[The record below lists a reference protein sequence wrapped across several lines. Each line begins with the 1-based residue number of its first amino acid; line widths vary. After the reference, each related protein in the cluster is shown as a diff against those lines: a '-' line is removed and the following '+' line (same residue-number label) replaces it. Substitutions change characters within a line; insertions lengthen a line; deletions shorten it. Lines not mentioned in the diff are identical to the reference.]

1 MTCWWNQ
8 FTRRIRY
15 GNKRIEELEV
25 ENQSLKAELISV
37 KDEAVMLSAQP
48 KGDSINLNDS
58 KAIVDFSSMNS
69 LEKYRYQKG
78 L

>member
-1 MTCWWNQ
+1 MAT
-8 FTRRIRY
+8 
-15 GNKRIEELEV
+15 KRIEELEV
-25 ENQSLKAELISV
+25 ENQLKAELISV

-69 LEKYRYQKG
+69 GKYRCKRTIT
-78 L
+78 

>member
-1 MTCWWNQ
+1 
-8 FTRRIRY
+8 
-15 GNKRIEELEV
+15 V
-25 ENQSLKAELISV
+25 LKMKQLCYQR
-37 KDEAVMLSAQP
+37 KP

>member
-1 MTCWWNQ
+1 MAT
-8 FTRRIRY
+8 
-15 GNKRIEELEV
+15 KIEELEV
-25 ENQSLKAELISV
+25 ENPLKAELISV

-69 LEKYRYQKG
+69 LENTDTKRTIT
-78 L
+78 

>member
-1 MTCWWNQ
+1 MKP

-37 KDEAVMLSAQP
+37 KDEAVMLSAQT
-48 KGDSINLNDS
+48 K
-58 KAIVDFSSMNS
+58 
-69 LEKYRYQKG
+69 R
-78 L
+78 

>member
-1 MTCWWNQ
+1 MKP

-25 ENQSLKAELISV
+25 ENQLKAELISV

-48 KGDSINLNDS
+48 KV
-58 KAIVDFSSMNS
+58 IV
-69 LEKYRYQKG
+69 
-78 L
+78 

>member
-1 MTCWWNQ
+1 MFPADVAEVPADAPADAPDAPADETNLQ
-8 FTRRIRY
+8 EELY

-48 KGDSINLNDS
+48 KGDSINLN
-58 KAIVDFSSMNS
+58 
-69 LEKYRYQKG
+69 E
-78 L
+78 

>member
-1 MTCWWNQ
+1 MKP

-37 KDEAVMLSAQP
+37 KDEAVMLSAT
-48 KGDSINLNDS
+48 K
-58 KAIVDFSSMNS
+58 
-69 LEKYRYQKG
+69 R
-78 L
+78 